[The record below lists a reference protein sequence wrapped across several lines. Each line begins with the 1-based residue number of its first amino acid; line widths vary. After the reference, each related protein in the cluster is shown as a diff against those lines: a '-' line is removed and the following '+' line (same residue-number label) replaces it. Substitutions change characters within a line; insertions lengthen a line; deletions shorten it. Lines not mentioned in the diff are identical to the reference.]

1 MAGTSAHYGAQTK
14 ARKAALDILFMAEQ
28 RDASISETFAEQ
40 RSLRGGVVRE
50 LTTRIV
56 LGVAEHQ
63 HDIDARIEDSAADGW
78 RLERMPAVDRN
89 IARVAVFEL
98 YYTDTPPVA
107 VIAEAVRLASDLS
120 TDDSPTF
127 LNGLLSK
134 ALAAK
139 PDTN

>member
-1 MAGTSAHYGAQTK
+1 MAGTTAHYGAQTK

-56 LGVAEHQ
+56 HGVAENQ

>member
-56 LGVAEHQ
+56 HGVAENQ

>member
-56 LGVAEHQ
+56 HGVAEHQ

-89 IARVAVFEL
+89 IARLAVFEL

>member
-56 LGVAEHQ
+56 HGVAEHQ

>member
-1 MAGTSAHYGAQTK
+1 MAGTTAHYGAQTK

-56 LGVAEHQ
+56 HGVAEHQ

-78 RLERMPAVDRN
+78 RLERMPAVDRALLRIGTWEILFN
-89 IARVAVFEL
+89 DEVPTAVAIDEAVELAKELSTEDSGAFVHGVLARIAR
-98 YYTDTPPVA
+98 
-107 VIAEAVRLASDLS
+107 AS
-120 TDDSPTF
+120 
-127 LNGLLSK
+127 
-134 ALAAK
+134 
-139 PDTN
+139 

>member
-1 MAGTSAHYGAQTK
+1 MAGTTAHYGAQTK

-56 LGVAEHQ
+56 HGVAEHQ

-107 VIAEAVRLASDLS
+107 VIAFR
-120 TDDSPTF
+120 
-127 LNGLLSK
+127 
-134 ALAAK
+134 
-139 PDTN
+139 

>member
-40 RSLRGGVVRE
+40 RSLRGGIVRE
-50 LTTRIV
+50 LTTQIV
-56 LGVAEHQ
+56 LGVAENQ

-98 YYTDTPPVA
+98 YYTDTPPVV

>member
-1 MAGTSAHYGAQTK
+1 MAGTTAHYGAQTK

-56 LGVAEHQ
+56 HGVAEHQ

-120 TDDSPTF
+120 TDESPTF

>member
-1 MAGTSAHYGAQTK
+1 MAGTTAHYGAQTK

-134 ALAAK
+134 ALAAP

>member
-40 RSLRGGVVRE
+40 RSLRGGIVRE
-50 LTTRIV
+50 LTTQIV
-56 LGVAEHQ
+56 LGVAENQ

>member
-1 MAGTSAHYGAQTK
+1 MAGTTAHYGAQTK

-56 LGVAEHQ
+56 HGVAEHQ

-89 IARVAVFEL
+89 IARGAVFEL

>member
-1 MAGTSAHYGAQTK
+1 MAGTTAHYGAQTK

-56 LGVAEHQ
+56 HGVAEHQ

-78 RLERMPAVDRN
+78 RLSGCRRSTGTSPGWPSSSC
-89 IARVAVFEL
+89 
-98 YYTDTPPVA
+98 TTPTP
-107 VIAEAVRLASDLS
+107 RRW
-120 TDDSPTF
+120 P
-127 LNGLLSK
+127 
-134 ALAAK
+134 
-139 PDTN
+139 

>member
-14 ARKAALDILFMAEQ
+14 ARKAALDILFLAEQ

-56 LGVAEHQ
+56 HGVAEHQ

>member
-1 MAGTSAHYGAQTK
+1 MAGTTAHYGAQTK

-40 RSLRGGVVRE
+40 RSLGGGIVRE
-50 LTTRIV
+50 LTTQIV
-56 LGVAEHQ
+56 LGVAENQ
-63 HDIDARIEDSAADGW
+63 HDIDARIEDSAAEGW
-78 RLERMPAVDRN
+78 HLERMPAVDRN
-89 IARVAVFEL
+89 IARLAVFEL
-98 YYTDTPPVA
+98 YYTDTPPVV

>member
-1 MAGTSAHYGAQTK
+1 MH
-14 ARKAALDILFMAEQ
+14 
-28 RDASISETFAEQ
+28 
-40 RSLRGGVVRE
+40 
-50 LTTRIV
+50 
-56 LGVAEHQ
+56 GVAEHQ

>member
-1 MAGTSAHYGAQTK
+1 MAGTTAHYGAQTK
-14 ARKAALDILFMAEQ
+14 ARKAALDILCMAEQ

-40 RSLRGGVVRE
+40 RTLRGGVVRE

>member
-1 MAGTSAHYGAQTK
+1 MAGTTAHYGAQTK

-56 LGVAEHQ
+56 HGVAEHQ

-134 ALAAK
+134 ALAAN

>member
-1 MAGTSAHYGAQTK
+1 MAGTTAHYGAQTK

-56 LGVAEHQ
+56 HGVAEHQ

>member
-1 MAGTSAHYGAQTK
+1 MPGTTAHYGAQTK

-40 RSLRGGVVRE
+40 RTLRGVPVRE
-50 LTTRIV
+50 LTTKIV

-63 HDIDARIEDSAADGW
+63 HDIDTRIEDAASDGW
-78 RLERMPAVDRN
+78 HLERMPAVDRN
-89 IARVAVFEL
+89 IARLAVFEL

>member
-1 MAGTSAHYGAQTK
+1 MAGTTAHYGAQTK

-40 RSLRGGVVRE
+40 RSLRGDVVRE

-56 LGVAEHQ
+56 HGVAEHQ

>member
-1 MAGTSAHYGAQTK
+1 MAGTTAHYGAQTK

-56 LGVAEHQ
+56 HGVAEHQ

-78 RLERMPAVDRN
+78 RLERMPAGDRN